1 MSDITVVVVEI
12 KRDAETV
19 IKELT
24 LTPEQQH
31 IVTLIYADAQSAAN
45 LILADGSMTGAV
57 KVAKLLSELMK
68 ILEKTKVNGTK
79 LSGSTK
85 KAVALEL
92 LKHLIRDKS
101 PDAAELLSS
110 AESIGEQLLETLA
123 DISRNLNMQ
132 VVEKIVETGCCGLVE
147 VLMNFLKK

>member
-1 MSDITVVVVEI
+1 MSDIIVIEVQ
-12 KRDAETV
+12 RDSAAM

-31 IVTLIYADAQSAAN
+31 IVTLVYADAQDAAH
-45 LILADGSMTGAV
+45 LVLKDDSLSSAV

-68 ILEKTKVNGTK
+68 ILEKTKVNGVK
-79 LSGSTK
+79 LSGSNK

-92 LKHLIRDKS
+92 VKHLIRDKA
-101 PDAAELLSS
+101 PDAADLLAS
-110 AESIGEQLLETLA
+110 AESMGEHLLETLA

-132 VVEKIVETGCCGLVE
+132 VVEKIIETGCCGLVE
-147 VLMNFLKK
+147 ALLKK